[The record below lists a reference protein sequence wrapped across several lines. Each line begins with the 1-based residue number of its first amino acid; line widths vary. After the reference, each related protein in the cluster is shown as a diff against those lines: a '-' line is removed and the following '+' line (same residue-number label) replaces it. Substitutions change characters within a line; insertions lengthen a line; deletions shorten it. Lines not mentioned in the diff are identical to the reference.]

1 MWKCSFTFFQQ
12 MDSPSFG
19 SMEMSDSEILD
30 ELTTSRGELK
40 LRTLS
45 FREERHGQ
53 VSGDQRLQLNC
64 FF

>member
-1 MWKCSFTFFQQ
+1 